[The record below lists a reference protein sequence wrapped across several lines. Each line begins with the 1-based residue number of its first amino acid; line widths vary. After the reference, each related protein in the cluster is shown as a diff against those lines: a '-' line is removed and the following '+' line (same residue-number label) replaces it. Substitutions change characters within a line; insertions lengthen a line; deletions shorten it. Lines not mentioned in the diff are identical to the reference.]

1 MPPQDKTEPPA
12 PTHRVTMRDIAQ
24 KLGMHHT
31 TVSLA
36 LRDSTLLKEATKAKV
51 RDAATALG
59 YRPDPMLSALNFYRQ
74 SKHPSAFQA
83 VIGWIDNW
91 KGEPGKL
98 LKNPTYRAYHEGARA
113 RAAELGYAVEIF
125 RMQEKG
131 MTPRRMQRIFKARN
145 VGGVL
150 VAPQE
155 RPGNYLG
162 IDFAD
167 ICALAFGFSYQ
178 PWGLNLI
185 TARHEQIMDLIIEN
199 IHRLGYRRPGYCV
212 LPESDSGTN
221 FTWISRWNYFL
232 SVYPGMTVLPR
243 IEALDRATLGQWI
256 TDNKPDVLVGF
267 GDLLAKVRSLGYSVP
282 GDMGF
287 VSIATGP
294 EVSRTS
300 GVDQNDFLI
309 GRTAV
314 DVLVGMIHR
323 NEKGLPKVPI
333 LTFVN
338 CAWREGDTL
347 RPQTPAVV
355 TTK

>member
-1 MPPQDKTEPPA
+1 
-12 PTHRVTMRDIAQ
+12 MRDIARE
-24 KLGMHHT
+24 LGLHHT

-36 LRDSTLLKEATKAKV
+36 LRDSSLLQAETKAKV
-51 RDAATALG
+51 REAAERMG

-74 SKHPSAFQA
+74 SRHPSAFQA

-91 KGEPGKL
+91 KGEPGKQ
-98 LKNPTYRAYHEGARA
+98 LKVPTYRAYYEGARE

-125 RMQEKG
+125 RMHDKG
-131 MTPRRMQRIFKARN
+131 MTPQRMQRILKARN
-145 VGGVL
+145 AGGVL

-199 IHRLGYRRPGYCV
+199 IHKLGYRRPGYCV

-221 FTWISRWNYFL
+221 YTWISRWNYFL
-232 SVYPGMTVLPR
+232 SVYKGMAVLPR
-243 IEALDRATLGQWI
+243 IDALDRATLGRWLEV
-256 TDNKPDVLVGF
+256 NKPDVLVGF
-267 GDLLAKVRSLGYSVP
+267 GDLLAKVRGLGYSVP
-282 GDMGF
+282 GDLGF
-287 VSIATGP
+287 VSIAASP
-294 EVSRTS
+294 QVSRTS

-333 LTFVN
+333 QTFVN
-338 CAWREGDTL
+338 CAWFPGETL
-347 RPQTPAVV
+347 RPQGAVA
-355 TTK
+355 

>member
-1 MPPQDKTEPPA
+1 MPPRDPSKPPTPA
-12 PTHRVTMRDIAQ
+12 RRVTMRDIARE
-24 KLGMHHT
+24 LGVHHT

-36 LRDSTLLKEATKAKV
+36 LRNSSLLQEETKAKV
-51 RDAATALG
+51 REAALRMG

-74 SKHPSAFQA
+74 SRHPSAFQA

-91 KGEPGKL
+91 KGEPGRL
-98 LKNPTYRAYHEGARA
+98 LRNPTYNAYYEGARE
-113 RAAELGYAVEIF
+113 RASELGYAVEVF
-125 RMQEKG
+125 RMHDKG
-131 MTPRRMQRIFKARN
+131 MSPQRMQRILKARN

-162 IDFAD
+162 MDFSD

-199 IHRLGYRRPGYCV
+199 IRKLGYRRPGYCV

-221 FTWISRWNYFL
+221 YTWISRWNYFL
-232 SVYPGMTVLPR
+232 STMEGMARLPR
-243 IEALDRATLGQWI
+243 VESLDKAGLAQWI
-256 TDNKPDVLVGF
+256 RENRPDVLVGF
-267 GDLLAKVRSLGYSVP
+267 GDLLSKIRGLGYAVP
-282 GDMGF
+282 EDIGF
-287 VSIATGP
+287 VAIATTP
-294 EVSRTS
+294 KAPRVS
-300 GVDQNDFLI
+300 GVDQHDFLI
-309 GRTAV
+309 GRTAI

-333 LTFVN
+333 QTFVN
-338 CAWREGDTL
+338 CSWAPGETL
-347 RPQTPAVV
+347 RPQGSATG
-355 TTK
+355 T